1 MSEAHEHAEH
11 AEHAAH
17 SNKKIALAIAI
28 MALCLALS
36 ETLGKSANT
45 EAINLNIK
53 ASDTWNFFQAK
64 TIRQTALRT
73 AAEGAALQ
81 LPLAATDEIKGAMT
95 KQIDAWKAT
104 VARYKSDP
112 KERDG
117 RKELRE
123 QAEMLEHARDTA
135 LARYHSYELGVCR
148 IPDRHRAL
156 LGGRHHQHG
165 GIGMDRWRH
174 RSTRRR
180 FHRLRLIRPACAA
193 LAIGRKCRSS
203 VAPSPTPSVPPR
215 RSPPPSRGARS
226 GLQPDGK
233 CLNPSSR
240 RHRMKRSRSRRNR
253 NSRKVNE
260 RPPHARRCDRRCF
273 HITTRSISSCVSRS
287 FVRS

>member
-1 MSEAHEHAEH
+1 MTEAHEHAEH

-17 SNKKIALAIAI
+17 SNKNIALAIAI

-81 LPLAATDEIKGAMT
+81 LPLAVTDEIKGAMT

-104 VARYKSDP
+104 VARYESDP

-135 LARYHSYELGVCR
+135 LARYHSYELASAAFQIGIVLCSAAV
-148 IPDRHRAL
+148 ITSMVVLAWIA
-156 LGGRHHQHG
+156 G
-165 GIGMDRWRH
+165 GIGV
-174 RSTRRR
+174 
-180 FHRLRLIRPACAA
+180 L
-193 LAIGRKCRSS
+193 
-203 VAPSPTPSVPPR
+203 
-215 RSPPPSRGARS
+215 GAGFITF
-226 GLQPDGK
+226 GLFA
-233 CLNPSSR
+233 
-240 RHRMKRSRSRRNR
+240 
-253 NSRKVNE
+253 
-260 RPPHARRCDRRCF
+260 PHAL
-273 HITTRSISSCVSRS
+273 H
-287 FVRS
+287 